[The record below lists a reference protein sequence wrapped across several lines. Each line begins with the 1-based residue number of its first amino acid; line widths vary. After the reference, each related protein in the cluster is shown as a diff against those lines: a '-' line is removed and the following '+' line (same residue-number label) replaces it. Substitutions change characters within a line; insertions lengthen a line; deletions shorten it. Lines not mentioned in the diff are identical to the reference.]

1 MKKKNR
7 VCEQCQESIILDASH
22 DFCDS
27 CRNRLILLSELEK
40 KMRAAG
46 FAPIMSVT
54 CPRCLDTL
62 VYMNAQGSIHCP
74 SCEED
79 KDFSSLPQILQCQK
93 CTMLLDLNYEIEGR
107 KCLCGVSTNVVVA
120 THEALKTKV
129 PQILS
134 SRLPHHM
141 NPIHSENLLRVKD
154 YSARQRLKEWG
165 IPLVIALGILG
176 LLFSINFSP
185 ISSSVD
191 NEEEAV
197 AVCQVQ
203 VKNAL
208 KDPGSARFEASS
220 AERSNDGWVSTG
232 IVRAKNSFGAFDS
245 RTYVCVIDPEGVSVS
260 VR

>member
-1 MKKKNR
+1 MSKKNR
-7 VCEQCQESIILDASH
+7 VCEQCQESIVFEPSH
-22 DFCDS
+22 DFCDP
-27 CRNRLILLSELEK
+27 CRNRLTLLSELEK
-40 KMRAAG
+40 EMRAAG
-46 FAPIMSVT
+46 FAPIMSVR

-62 VYMNAQGSIHCP
+62 VYMNAQGSIRCP

-79 KDFSSLPQILQCQK
+79 KDFSSLSEVLYCEK
-93 CTMLLDLNYEIEGR
+93 CTMLLDRNYEIEGR

-120 THEALKTKV
+120 THEALKAKV

-134 SRLPHHM
+134 ARLPHHF
-141 NPIHSENLLRVKD
+141 NPIHSENILRVKD

-165 IPLVIALGILG
+165 IPLAIALVIVG
-176 LLFSINFSP
+176 LLFSITFPP

-191 NEEEAV
+191 SEEEAI

-208 KDPGSARFEASS
+208 KDPGSAKFEESS

-245 RTYVCVIDPEGVSVS
+245 RTYVCVIDLEGVSVS